1 MFCALR
7 ARPRARRELYRVSQ
21 ADLGEFR
28 LGPRPSRLGL
38 LAFRARKRAGGTAGR
53 QAVRPLGAPHR
64 LFAWTAPAWRRV
76 PGCCPCTIPLAVPA
90 QPRALRGYRHRI
102 HRQRSEFDPAGPL
115 VWPAIADRDGDCVFR
130 DRRRRVDSAAGIAGP
145 DRSGRLAR
153 GLSDFWRRRAV
164 PAVAAAGIAVAIVLH
179 RLAASLPPPRP
190 RLPRWRL

>member
-76 PGCCPCTIPLAVPA
+76 PGCRPCTTPLAVPA
-90 QPRALRGYRHRI
+90 QPRALPGGGLAI
-102 HRQRSEFDPAGPL
+102 IGQRPELDPAGRL
-115 VWPAIADRDGDCVFR
+115 VCPTF
-130 DRRRRVDSAAGIAGP
+130 
-145 DRSGRLAR
+145 
-153 GLSDFWRRRAV
+153 
-164 PAVAAAGIAVAIVLH
+164 
-179 RLAASLPPPRP
+179 
-190 RLPRWRL
+190 